1 MMIRLWIG
9 SFISIWGSIVHSYSH
24 RVVKFSRK
32 EKPRHWGGVS
42 VCAFEFFSFSFDS
55 RLGFAAREIVFRH
68 VGKDEGRKKR
78 ISTLK
83 EPIFLLFHVAV
94 VRVPLRYCPK
104 LDLPKALAEVFALD
118 KADAI
123 RQRDRV
129 LRKVRIALGDFEKN
143 RFCVLKR
150 SGKFRKEPRFD
161 NFGWRVKTVVTGEK
175 LMLL

>member
-32 EKPRHWGGVS
+32 EKTRHWGGVS
-42 VCAFEFFSFSFDS
+42 VCAFEFFSFS
-55 RLGFAAREIVFRH
+55 
-68 VGKDEGRKKR
+68 
-78 ISTLK
+78 
-83 EPIFLLFHVAV
+83 
-94 VRVPLRYCPK
+94 

-150 SGKFRKEPRFD
+150 SGKFRKES
-161 NFGWRVKTVVTGEK
+161 
-175 LMLL
+175 